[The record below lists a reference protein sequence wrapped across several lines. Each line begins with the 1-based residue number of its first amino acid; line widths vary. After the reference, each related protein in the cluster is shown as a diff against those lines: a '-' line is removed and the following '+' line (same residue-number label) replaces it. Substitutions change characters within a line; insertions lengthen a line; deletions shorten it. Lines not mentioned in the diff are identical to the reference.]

1 MDRFLQAVA
10 DAIGTGSLYALI
22 ALGIALVFGV
32 MRLVNVAYG
41 EIVIGSIYCAYF
53 LRMLP
58 WYGVLAG
65 MVAAALVISLLIERL
80 AFRPLRRATPTTML
94 IASFAVS
101 YTLQNLALA
110 TVGSS
115 PKGVSTGSSLAS
127 AIKIGPIHTPGYSL
141 VTVAAV
147 IVIVVALRLFL
158 VRTSTG
164 ISMRAAAEDFQC
176 ARLLGV
182 KANSII
188 LVAFVLSGVIAA
200 VVGYLLASST
210 GSITPTSGTVPT
222 LIGFTAVVLGGL
234 GSLPAAAL
242 GGLLVGA
249 LTIALQYLLPDSML
263 TFRDAFLY
271 AGVLLLLLWRPQGLF
286 VRRSTTNVR
295 V

>member
-1 MDRFLQAVA
+1 MDRFLQAVV
-10 DAIGTGSLYALI
+10 DSIGTGSLYALI

-41 EIVIGSIYCAYF
+41 EIVIGSIYSAYF
-53 LRMLP
+53 LRNLP
-58 WYGVLAG
+58 WYGILAG
-65 MVAAALVISLLIERL
+65 MIVAAVVISALIERL
-80 AFRPLRRATPTTML
+80 AFRPLRKATPTTML

-115 PKGVSTGSSLAS
+115 PKGVSAGSSLAS
-127 AIKIGPIHTPGYSL
+127 AIQIGPVHTPWYSV
-141 VTVAAV
+141 VTVAA
-147 IVIVVALRLFL
+147 ILVIVVALRVFL
-158 VRTSTG
+158 VRTSAG

-182 KANSII
+182 RANSII
-188 LVAFVLSGVIAA
+188 LVAFTLSGVIAA
-200 VVGYLLASST
+200 VVGYLLAAST

-222 LIGFTAVVLGGL
+222 LVGFTAVVLGGM

-242 GGLLVGA
+242 GGLVVGA
-249 LTIALQYLLPDSML
+249 FTITLQYVLPNSML
-263 TFRDAFLY
+263 VFRDAFLF
-271 AGVLLLLLWRPQGLF
+271 AGVLLLLIWRPQGLF
-286 VRRSTTNVR
+286 VRRATLDVR